1 MKGTIRNWGNS
12 LAIRIPRDYASTL
25 NIQDGSDVKLELT
38 EQGLLIVPSRPKRH
52 QRKLADLLIGVTPE
66 LIGGEMDWGEP
77 QGSEVW

>member
-52 QRKLADLLIGVTPE
+52 KRKLADLLIGVTPE